1 MLITLE
7 ENFRKLSEAKENTVI
22 CFKHPFPPVNSL
34 FKSHQCFQPHNTLQL
49 ATSQT
54 YTTPSLTMHLHKPF
68 ILESRLFHSSQYMS
82 SSFLTFPSSSWHSF
96 TSACNPLHFASKI
109 PVHQITIIRNSF
121 LPQTSLDPEKE
132 SFLKTCS
139 SDFIS
144 TTFLVCL
151 FIYLICF

>member
-7 ENFRKLSEAKENTVI
+7 ENFRKLSEAKENTVF

-68 ILESRLFHSSQYMS
+68 ILESQLFHSSRYMP

-96 TSACNPLHFASKI
+96 TSACNPLHWASKHLFIQLPLPEI
-109 PVHQITIIRNSF
+109 PFSPWNLLGSWEEV
-121 LPQTSLDPEKE
+121 
-132 SFLKTCS
+132 FLKNLFFRFYLHNVS
-139 SDFIS
+139 SLF
-144 TTFLVCL
+144 VYL
-151 FIYLICF
+151 FI